1 LKLTNGP
8 IIGTIPEPAAVL
20 TERKRS
26 SIRMPPPRS
35 KSPIKTFLQ
44 SPARR
49 HPSLGPV
56 SSPTRGSII
65 SPSRANVH
73 TSVNRRLDFSV
84 DDLDRNHEKAP
95 IRSSPLK
102 RTIAQKNSFTEKL
115 TNGARLSPVVKMTS
129 AQKHREQEQYE
140 SVQPD
145 NDLDLGNNGDPYQVM
160 GDDYGL
166 DDQYQ
171 DEQYAAPASSP
182 ELDTESPLQATKK
195 RRGTAL
201 ADEPVAK
208 KSKSKPQSSVG
219 SSRGK
224 GSASHAV
231 VVPKAPVRNADGK
244 PAKGARRPPKVPK
257 ASNTEVTKKPGSRNA
272 ERKDSS
278 PSGVSS
284 SPIIHRGPPRPK
296 HNRGLY
302 ILRRETPDDGAQ
314 TRSGRHV
321 IKPVAYWKNE
331 TVVYGDDEE
340 ADGDA
345 SFLLPTVKEV
355 IRADRV
361 EQPKSK
367 KGTRKAA
374 GTGKSR
380 KPRQES
386 ESEEDDDL
394 AEPWESEPGRIYGA
408 IRTWDPEDPIGEES
422 GEKEDEIAL
431 SSAAIITRD
440 IAGASFRFAKTLTLP
455 FFGSGMVD
463 LPPGAVKK
471 PKNSRRMQMVFFV
484 FSGRV
489 SVTVNDNAFRI
500 GKGGMWQVPRG
511 EFSCADIGS
520 FQKPNQIHRELL
532 QHRK

>member
-1 LKLTNGP
+1 MT
-8 IIGTIPEPAAVL
+8 GTIPEPTAVL

-65 SPSRANVH
+65 SPNRVNIH

-102 RTIAQKNSFTEKL
+102 RIVPQKASTNSFTEKL
-115 TNGARLSPVVKMTS
+115 TNGTRFLPVVKTTS
-129 AQKHREQEQYE
+129 SQKHREQDQYE
-140 SVQPD
+140 PLQLD
-145 NDLDLGNNGDPYQVM
+145 YDLGLGNDGDTYQVV

-171 DEQYAAPASSP
+171 DEQYARPASSP
-182 ELDTESPLQATKK
+182 EVVAESPLQATKK
-195 RRGTAL
+195 RRGTAM
-201 ADEPVAK
+201 ADEPAAK
-208 KSKSKPQSSVG
+208 KIKGKPQSSVG
-219 SSRGK
+219 TAPRRM
-224 GSASHAV
+224 SAGLAV
-231 VVPKAPVRNADGK
+231 GQSQAPVRNTAGK
-244 PAKGARRPPKVPK
+244 PATGTRGQPK
-257 ASNTEVTKKPGSRNA
+257 ALESSNKEVTKKQRPRKV
-272 ERKDSS
+272 EKKDSS
-278 PSGVSS
+278 PSRVSS
-284 SPIIHRGPPRPK
+284 SPIVHRGPPRPK

-302 ILRRETPDDGAQ
+302 ILRRETPDDGPQ

-355 IRADRV
+355 IRADHV
-361 EQPKSK
+361 EQPKAK
-367 KGTRKAA
+367 KGTRKGA
-374 GTGKSR
+374 GAGKSR
-380 KPRQES
+380 KLRQES
-386 ESEEDDDL
+386 ESEEDDDDL

-408 IRTWDPEDPIGEES
+408 IRMWDPDDPIGEES

-471 PKNSRRMQMVFFV
+471 PKNSRRMQLVFFV

-511 EFSCADIGS
+511 
-520 FQKPNQIHRELL
+520 
-532 QHRK
+532 